1 MGDTVSIVFDG
12 PAGVGKSTI
21 AKALA
26 RKLGY
31 TYVDTGAMYRAVTL
45 FALEQGVP
53 IDAEHQQEMLALIE
67 TADFEFIF
75 VDGGLRIF
83 YGPRD
88 LTEDIR
94 SREVTGMVSHAAAL
108 PEVRG
113 GMCALQRQMANSSNV
128 VMEGRDIGTV
138 VLPMATYKFFLTASA
153 EVRAMRRYQELMA
166 KGIEIDFAT
175 VLKEITERDR
185 LDSSRKYAPLCK
197 ADDAI
202 ELDTSGLDADE
213 VLSLV
218 LSIIK

>member
-31 TYVDTGAMYRAVTL
+31 TYVDSGAMYRAVTL

-88 LTEDIR
+88 LTEDVR

>member
-21 AKALA
+21 AKAVA

-67 TADFEFIF
+67 TADFEFNF

-108 PEVRG
+108 PEVRR

-202 ELDTSGLDADE
+202 ELDTSGLDAEE

>member
-88 LTEDIR
+88 LTEDVR

-166 KGIEIDFAT
+166 NGIEIDFAT

>member
-94 SREVTGMVSHAAAL
+94 SREVTGVVSHAAAL
-108 PEVRG
+108 PEVRR

-153 EVRAMRRYQELMA
+153 EVRAMRRYQELMV

-202 ELDTSGLDADE
+202 ELDTSGLDAEE

>member
-1 MGDTVSIVFDG
+1 
-12 PAGVGKSTI
+12 
-21 AKALA
+21 
-26 RKLGY
+26 
-31 TYVDTGAMYRAVTL
+31 
-45 FALEQGVP
+45 
-53 IDAEHQQEMLALIE
+53 
-67 TADFEFIF
+67 
-75 VDGGLRIF
+75 
-83 YGPRD
+83 
-88 LTEDIR
+88 
-94 SREVTGMVSHAAAL
+94 
-108 PEVRG
+108 
-113 GMCALQRQMANSSNV
+113 
-128 VMEGRDIGTV
+128 DIGTV

>member
-88 LTEDIR
+88 LTEDVR

-108 PEVRG
+108 PEVRR

>member
-1 MGDTVSIVFDG
+1 
-12 PAGVGKSTI
+12 
-21 AKALA
+21 
-26 RKLGY
+26 
-31 TYVDTGAMYRAVTL
+31 MYRAVTL

-67 TADFEFIF
+67 TADFEFNF

-108 PEVRG
+108 PEVRR

-202 ELDTSGLDADE
+202 ELDTSGLDAEE

>member
-1 MGDTVSIVFDG
+1 
-12 PAGVGKSTI
+12 
-21 AKALA
+21 
-26 RKLGY
+26 
-31 TYVDTGAMYRAVTL
+31 
-45 FALEQGVP
+45 
-53 IDAEHQQEMLALIE
+53 
-67 TADFEFIF
+67 
-75 VDGGLRIF
+75 
-83 YGPRD
+83 
-88 LTEDIR
+88 
-94 SREVTGMVSHAAAL
+94 GMVSHAAAL

>member
-31 TYVDTGAMYRAVTL
+31 TYVDSGAMYRAVTL

-88 LTEDIR
+88 LTEDVR

-108 PEVRG
+108 PEVRR

>member
-108 PEVRG
+108 PEVRR

-153 EVRAMRRYQELMA
+153 EVRAMRRYQELMV

-202 ELDTSGLDADE
+202 ELDTSGLDAEE

>member
-21 AKALA
+21 AKAVA

-67 TADFEFIF
+67 TADFKFIF

-108 PEVRG
+108 PEVRR

-138 VLPMATYKFFLTASA
+138 VLPMATCKFFLTASA

>member
-88 LTEDIR
+88 LTEDVR